1 MSAASPPP
9 SRTESTIATRR
20 APAKRWWLMGLTV
33 LAGLLLGATLVLFF
47 EREAAP
53 GGRSVPD
60 LIKAARRQDTWW
72 DGLRSRVWPTLP
84 GAVRG
89 RFPGLHPIS
98 AAYVRQ
104 QACAELANLG
114 SAAAS
119 ATLVLVGA
127 LDDPRPEV
135 QLEAI
140 RALGAIGRP
149 AESAKTRLLAKL
161 SAVGGPTNVPLFRVN
176 DFLGDL
182 PSVVRKLKQPVHP
195 WTAYVSG
202 QLSVATRQAL
212 MEHRESISDSEAL
225 AGKLAL
231 DFTRLA
237 SGPLIYEPGRFAG
250 VRWRAVTQ
258 QRLAQRPHGAGIPRL
273 NRLLLKDALELT
285 PGQDFAVLGASERL
299 FEVAPPPRI
308 PGIGRMGTAATPY
321 WPIRESV
328 VAALPNLAP
337 DDPDVVSALLDAY
350 EAQQEGAGRSIYEL
364 IRQSRRP
371 GEVFAA
377 AVELAPP
384 PDRRDFVQA
393 LALGAMPSQEKNS
406 VLTGFIDNPDA
417 GIQFAAVG
425 MLGRTGAEAAGAVP
439 ALTNLLGRTMDDR
452 RPASPNELRQRVI
465 VTLGAIGPG
474 ARAALS
480 LLETEYRDPASPWRR
495 EAALARWRIDD
506 QCGDTLPILAEGL
519 KDPDMSQRRRTL
531 EWLTEVTRR
540 RGEGLAYLLKGLE
553 DPEDILRVETIAA
566 LSSFGPQAAAAV
578 PALAELSA
586 HAKHFVSLP
595 AQRALEAIQGPR
607 P

>member
-1 MSAASPPP
+1 MSTAPPP
-9 SRTESTIATRR
+9 PFRAESTTVTRR

-33 LAGLLLGATLVLFF
+33 LAGLLLGAMLALFF
-47 EREAAP
+47 EREPAP
-53 GGRSVPD
+53 GGRSVAD
-60 LIKAARRQDTWW
+60 LIKAAQRQDTWW
-72 DGLRSRVWPTLP
+72 DGFRSRAWPLLP
-84 GAVRG
+84 GTVRG
-89 RFPGLHPIS
+89 RFPGLQPVS
-98 AAYVRQ
+98 AGYIRQ
-104 QACAELANLG
+104 QACAELANFG

-119 ATLVLVGA
+119 ATAVLVWA

-149 AESAKTRLLAKL
+149 AEGAKTRLLAKL
-161 SAVGGPTNVPLFRVN
+161 GEVGAPTNVPLFRLN

-202 QLSVATRQAL
+202 QLSVPTRQAL
-212 MEHRESISDSEAL
+212 AEYRESISDSEAL

-237 SGPLIYEPGRFAG
+237 SGPLIYEPGRFDG

-258 QRLAQRPHGAGIPRL
+258 QRLAQRPRGVGIARL
-273 NRLLLKDALELT
+273 NRLMLQDAMELT
-285 PGQDFAVLGASERL
+285 PGRGAGVLGAYERL
-299 FEVAPPPRI
+299 FEVAPPPRMAA
-308 PGIGRMGTAATPY
+308 IGQMGTAGVPN
-321 WPIRESV
+321 WPIREGV

-337 DDPDVVSALLDAY
+337 DDPGVVSALLDEY
-350 EAQQEGAGRSIYEL
+350 EAQHEEAGRAIYEL
-364 IRQSRRP
+364 IRQS
-371 GEVFAA
+371 GHSVEIFAA
-377 AVELAPP
+377 VLELAPLS
-384 PDRRDFVQA
+384 DRRDFVQA
-393 LALGAMPSQEKNS
+393 LALGAMPTKEKTS
-406 VLTGFIDNPDA
+406 VLMGLIDNPDA

-425 MLGRTGAEAAGAVP
+425 MLGRMGAEAAGAVP
-439 ALTNLLGRTMDDR
+439 ALTNLLRRTMDDR
-452 RPASPNELRQRVI
+452 RPASPNGLRQRLI

-474 ARAALS
+474 ARASLA

-506 QCGDTLPILAEGL
+506 QCEDTLPILAEGL
-519 KDPDMSQRRRTL
+519 KDPDMFQRRRTL

-553 DPEDILRVETIAA
+553 DPEDLLRVETIAA

-578 PALAELSA
+578 SALAELSA

-595 AQRALEAIQGPR
+595 AQRALKAIQGPR